1 MHEFLLKYS
10 LEGDILEPRQEQL
23 LMIETFEGQVQ
34 NKTDDVE
41 SQWKPDDVKPPDIG
55 KCA

>member
-1 MHEFLLKYS
+1 MLKYS

-41 SQWKPDDVKPPDIG
+41 SQWKPDDVKPPDLG